1 MLKAAKLL
9 NYDSCLTWEVPVHTK
24 LFQIDPV
31 VPSQMV
37 EFKGT
42 MIQKDNEM
50 IKEVV
55 LEDVEWYRVLG
66 KKSDQLFFPM
76 GNYFLKEW

>member
-1 MLKAAKLL
+1 MSKVTKLS
-9 NYDSCLTWEVPVHTK
+9 NDDSCLTWEVPVHAK
-24 LFQIDPV
+24 LFQINPV
-31 VPSQMV
+31 VPGEMV
-37 EFKGT
+37 KFEGT
-42 MIQKDNEM
+42 MIQKNDEI

-55 LEDVEWYRVLG
+55 FEDVNWYRVSG